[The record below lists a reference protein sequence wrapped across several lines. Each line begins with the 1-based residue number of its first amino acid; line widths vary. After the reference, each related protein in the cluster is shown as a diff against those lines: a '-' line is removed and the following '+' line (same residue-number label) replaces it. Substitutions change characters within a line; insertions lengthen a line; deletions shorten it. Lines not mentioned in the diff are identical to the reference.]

1 MFEHIAYDPTD
12 DYSSAYVTTSSHQ
25 GIIVTGVETTIEY
38 ADGSQSAPA
47 MVTGFA
53 TEQEARDFLKFVNQ
67 DEPDRDGADA
77 SADTDP
83 MRGLRMDSADIGESA

>member
-1 MFEHIAYDPTD
+1 MFDHINFDRSD
-12 DYSSAYVTTSSHQ
+12 DYSQAYVTHSSVQ
-25 GIIVTGVETTIEY
+25 GVIVTGVETMVEY
-38 ADGSQSAPA
+38 ADGIQHAPA

-83 MRGLRMDSADIGESA
+83 MRGLRMDSSDVGEN